1 MCRTVADIFQAV
13 IAEIF
18 QNCGRDIACIFQRD
32 LSCPALKS
40 AVRSCLVHQ
49 FALVMINRALLGV
62 IPKDQRL
69 QATIRID
76 HCCMGSTFHA
86 AQRNSDVT
94 LASSY
99 FHELQLFSELA
110 GP

>member
-1 MCRTVADIFQAV
+1 MQSRCDDSVDLSDF
-13 IAEIF
+13 
-18 QNCGRDIACIFQRD
+18 C